1 MDRSGGRTLKFFL
14 ILIVLAVLIIA
25 PVMYMA
31 RALGANKTNL
41 GSVIFAIFLASLV
54 NGALEHVH
62 LPALLEFVVS
72 FIAATLI
79 YQWIL
84 GTTFK
89 KAAIIGIVSTA
100 ITVVGVLILMKLLGI

>member
-1 MDRSGGRTLKFFL
+1 LKFLL

-31 RALGANKTNL
+31 RALGANKTSL
-41 GSVIFAIFLASLV
+41 GSVVFAIFLASLV

-62 LPALLEFVVS
+62 LPGLVEFIVS

-79 YQWIL
+79 YQWVL
-84 GTTFK
+84 ATTFK

-100 ITVVGVLILMKLLGI
+100 ITVLGVLILMKLLGL